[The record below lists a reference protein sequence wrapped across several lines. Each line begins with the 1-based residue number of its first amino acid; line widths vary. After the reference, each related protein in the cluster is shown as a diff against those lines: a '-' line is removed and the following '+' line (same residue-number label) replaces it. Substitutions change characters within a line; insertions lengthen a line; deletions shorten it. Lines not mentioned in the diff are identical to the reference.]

1 MTVTYKFSMVY
12 KHRSLLKKLTDK
24 SFVSHTLPCNILDTL
39 SNVYTQTYIQE
50 LYIYLKKKN
59 IWIVMLNIEEEYNVN
74 LNENKLHIF

>member
-1 MTVTYKFSMVY
+1 MFTQHVGSTDHMTVTYKFSMVY

-59 IWIVMLNIEEEYNVN
+59 I
-74 LNENKLHIF
+74 

>member
-1 MTVTYKFSMVY
+1 MFTQHVGSTDHMTVTYKFSMVY

-50 LYIYLKKKN
+50 LYIFKKKRTFE
-59 IWIVMLNIEEEYNVN
+59 L
-74 LNENKLHIF
+74 LC

>member
-1 MTVTYKFSMVY
+1 MVY